1 MKKGAEQLSELNL
14 VFEDE
19 EVEKKSDAIAIVSSD
34 LQFGT
39 EAASAGT
46 RTFKKD
52 AMTIAPTPKPKVATP
67 SANIHPLP
75 KKEVATVSP
84 VAHAV
89 EAAAQIAPKPQVAPQ
104 RPSAPF
110 ASSEDLQEK
119 MRRMEIDTQVK
130 VLMAEFKTDIL
141 TDLLSDIKLLEYQM
155 GGLLNRMYGKH
166 PDLKQEILM
175 LKKLLADFAQ
185 KKRK

>member
-34 LQFGT
+34 LQFGA

-52 AMTIAPTPKPKVATP
+52 AMAIAPTPKPKGPTP
-67 SANIHPLP
+67 TPNVHPLP
-75 KKEVATVSP
+75 KKEVAAVAP
-84 VAHAV
+84 VAHA
-89 EAAAQIAPKPQVAPQ
+89 AATHIAPKTQIAPQQPLAS
-104 RPSAPF
+104 SAP
-110 ASSEDLQEK
+110 SEDLHEK
-119 MRRMEIDTQVK
+119 MRKMEIDTQVK

>member
-14 VFEDE
+14 VFEDD
-19 EVEKKSDAIAIVSSD
+19 EVEKKSDAIAIVSGD
-34 LQFGT
+34 LQFGA
-39 EAASAGT
+39 EAPSAGT
-46 RTFKKD
+46 RTFKRE
-52 AMTIAPTPKPKVATP
+52 AMTIAPTPKPKEVTP
-67 SANIHPLP
+67 SPNIHALP
-75 KKEVATVSP
+75 KKEAPAAIPVTP
-84 VAHAV
+84 VAAKV
-89 EAAAQIAPKPQVAPQ
+89 AATPQTAPQ
-104 RPSAPF
+104 LQSATAVPT
-110 ASSEDLQEK
+110 EDLHAK
-119 MRRMEIDTQVK
+119 MRQMEIDTQVK

-175 LKKLLADFAQ
+175 LKKLLADFSQ

>member
-34 LQFGT
+34 LQFGA

-52 AMTIAPTPKPKVATP
+52 AMTIAPTPKPKGSTP
-67 SANIHPLP
+67 APNVHPLP
-75 KKEVATVSP
+75 IKEVAAVTP
-84 VAHAV
+84 VAHA
-89 EAAAQIAPKPQVAPQ
+89 AATQTAPKTQIAPQQPLAS
-104 RPSAPF
+104 SAP
-110 ASSEDLQEK
+110 SEDLHEK
-119 MRRMEIDTQVK
+119 MRKMEIDTQVK

>member
-19 EVEKKSDAIAIVSSD
+19 EVEKKSDAIAIVSTD
-34 LQFGT
+34 LQFGA

-46 RTFKKD
+46 RTFRKE
-52 AMTIAPTPKPKVATP
+52 AMTVAPVAKTKEPTPTP
-67 SANIHPLP
+67 APNIHALP
-75 KKEVATVSP
+75 KKEAPAIQP
-84 VAHAV
+84 VASK
-89 EAAAQIAPKPQVAPQ
+89 ITPKPQVTAAPQ
-104 RPSAPF
+104 ASAVAP
-110 ASSEDLQEK
+110 SEDLQEK

-166 PDLKQEILM
+166 PYLKQEILM